1 MTPDSLS
8 AAEARRAAL
17 AAQGL
22 ASRSE
27 RKGVSGFSPVQRTI
41 ERLNLLQIDSVN
53 VLARA
58 HYFPVFSR
66 LGPYDRAKL
75 DRRAFGS
82 RDRALFEYWAHEASL
97 LPLSF
102 WPLLR
107 WRMRRAAQGRDIYK
121 GLARFAAERRD
132 YVEAILR
139 EVRSRGPVTARELS
153 ETGARTGPWWGWHD
167 GKIALEFLFWSG
179 AVTAAGRRNF
189 ERLYD
194 IPERAIPAAT
204 LAAPEPAEADAIRT
218 LLALSARALGVASET
233 DLRDYFR
240 LPVAATTTALRELV
254 GAGEL
259 VPVKVAGWRVAAYR
273 HRDARV
279 PARAG
284 GTALLSPFDPL
295 IWERGRT
302 ERLFGFRYRIEIY
315 TPAPQRQ
322 FGYYVLPF
330 LMDGRLVGRVCL
342 KADRQA
348 GLLRVNASHREEG
361 TDSGLAAER
370 LAIELARLAAWLDLD
385 GIVVHPSGTLAK
397 PLRQAVSR
405 AA

>member
-1 MTPDSLS
+1 MTPDDLS
-8 AAEARRAAL
+8 VAEARRAAL

-22 ASRSE
+22 ASRGA
-27 RKGVSGFSPVQRTI
+27 RNGVSGFAPVQRTI
-41 ERLNLLQIDSVN
+41 ERLGLLQIDSVN

-58 HYFPVFSR
+58 HYLPVFSR

-75 DRRAFGS
+75 DRRAFAI
-82 RDRALFEYWAHEASL
+82 RHRTLFEYWAHEASL

-107 WRMRRAAQGRDIYK
+107 WRMRRAADGRGIYK

-132 YVEAILR
+132 YVAAILR
-139 EVRSRGPVTARELS
+139 EVSARGPVTARELS

-194 IPERAIPAAT
+194 IPERAIPAAV
-204 LAAPEPAEADAIRT
+204 LAAPEPGEAAAIRT
-218 LLALSARALGVASET
+218 LVAFSGRALGVASET
-233 DLRDYFR
+233 DIRDYFR
-240 LPVAATTTALRELV
+240 LPVAETTTALSELV
-254 GAGEL
+254 EAGTL
-259 VPVKVAGWRVAAYR
+259 LPVRVAGWRNAAYR
-273 HRDARV
+273 HCDAAI

-284 GTALLSPFDPL
+284 ATALLSPFDPL
-295 IWERGRT
+295 IFERGRT

-315 TPAPQRQ
+315 TPAAQRQ

-342 KADRQA
+342 KADRHA
-348 GLLRVNASHREEG
+348 GVLRVNASHHEEG
-361 TDSGLAAER
+361 TDSGAAAER
-370 LAIELARLAAWLDLD
+370 LAAELVRLAAWLDLD
-385 GIVVHPSGTLAK
+385 DIVVHATGTLAK
-397 PLRQAVSR
+397 PLRQAISR